1 MSPRTRERIEHV
13 TSTNVRSY
21 WPTILCPFMVSV
33 KRVNAKF
40 FKGKRGVLWEMSG
53 PGDGQMANIM
63 RSNYQNQSHLA
74 ARLRGM
80 K

>member
-1 MSPRTRERIEHV
+1 MSVYGLGEKSECKV
-13 TSTNVRSY
+13 
-21 WPTILCPFMVSV
+21 
-33 KRVNAKF
+33 

-53 PGDGQMANIM
+53 PGDGQIANIM